1 MSVNYALSI
10 ENSRL
15 QLVANAIDAGGANGV
30 MRLLDGSGNILSSLP
45 LARPCGSVAADY
57 LTLAGMSLIDP
68 SAGGTGAALG
78 ARVEDSTGTTV
89 ISGLTVGTAGT
100 DIILSPTNFIKA
112 GHVIAIQQATIKGN

>member
-30 MRLLDGSGNILSSLP
+30 MRLLDGSGNVLSSLL
-45 LARPCGSVAADY
+45 LARPCGAVAADY
-57 LTLAGMSLIDP
+57 LTFAGMSLIDP
-68 SAGGTGAALG
+68 SAGGTGAALA
-78 ARVEDSTGTTV
+78 ARVEDSTGATI

-112 GHVIAIQQATIKGN
+112 GQAIAIQQATIKGN